1 MLSFLSVFDKKLSPL
16 VHGFLDI
23 DHHFLL
29 VKIFLLVSK
38 VHSNLDVIKPVG
50 HGLSLNLAEAYV
62 VFKSV
67 KALRL
72 NDLDL
77 KADEEVDCCF
87 APELA

>member
-1 MLSFLSVFDKKLSPL
+1 MVSLTLTIIFSLSK
-16 VHGFLDI
+16 
-23 DHHFLL
+23 
-29 VKIFLLVSK
+29 
-38 VHSNLDVIKPVG
+38 HSNLDVIKPVG
-50 HGLSLNLAEAYV
+50 HGLSFNLAEAYV